1 MKNGDINDVKY
12 RRALITVLINK
23 IYLYDDK
30 ATIIFNTQDRPVEI
44 TEDLL
49 NDIEGSSE
57 DNSAPFLLPE
67 FISGFFMKICYR
79 FSGHL

>member
-1 MKNGDINDVKY
+1 MKNGDINDIKY
-12 RRALITVLINK
+12 RRALISVLINK

-57 DNSAPFLLPE
+57 DNSAPP
-67 FISGFFMKICYR
+67 FIYILSYIAKGVEPNATA
-79 FSGHL
+79 